1 MLFTL
6 GIGSAWAA
14 EYELVTSAP
23 SDWSG
28 EYLVVYKTGCFN
40 GNLTST
46 FDKSAPVEV
55 SVSNNK
61 ITLDEK
67 YAMVIAKQ
75 GSAYSLKTASGY
87 YIGRESSNSNGMD
100 SGSTW
105 NDKYAIS
112 LTWNLTDKTIQIA
125 GKGGKCLG
133 LNSTTWRFYASSNA
147 YVNLS
152 LYKKVDQSGG
162 GEETEPTPRYTV
174 KWYTAVGTSTDV
186 TLDEGAAIAKPATD
200 PEMSGY
206 KFMGW
211 TDQCSVAAD
220 GVGFTPLT
228 DFGTADADKEFYAV
242 FAEATTS
249 GGGSSNYEKVT
260 SNLADWAG
268 DYLIAYNNATFAD
281 GRTGGTSGMGA
292 QNKKVDLSSNIS
304 NNAIPASVGDQYNV
318 TLEAVSGGYVLKTKD
333 GNYNYQSSNANGLA
347 TTKTIATAAPYAI
360 NVTFTSENDI
370 KLALTGSAEGAVFRY
385 NTQGYFRFYKNG
397 GQSAVYLYKKTSGG
411 GSTTTY
417 SNYITTCSGAT
428 VAENLTDAQFA
439 WSAATAEAT
448 MGATNTFPTL
458 TNTVPVS
465 VTYESSNTS
474 TATIAAD
481 GTITLVAPGT
491 TTISAKFA
499 GGEVSGTTYAAK
511 TVTYTLTVKKAPL
524 APITGGVIDILNQEW
539 TGKTTS
545 SYGDVTE
552 KTAENTGHSNAKYV
566 AQCAGDKSSIQLR
579 SNNSN
584 SGVVSTVSGG
594 IVKRVE
600 VEWQNETSSGRV
612 LQIYG
617 SNTAYT
623 AATDLYD
630 DAKKGTLLGEVTMG
644 GDETVVDYTQWTGDY
659 KYIGFRSKSG
669 AMYLT
674 TVTITWLP
682 TISKVTIADPIENGS
697 VSVAGAADLNSVAAG
712 TVLTLT
718 ATPATDYKFSAYD
731 VYKTDDATVKVT
743 VTDGK
748 FIMPEY
754 DLTISATFVPVK
766 TLTNIEITTP
776 ATQTTFWQGETFNS
790 TGLEVT
796 AHFDGAADEVV
807 TPTVTGSTATAGT
820 QTVTV
825 SYTEGTVTKSTSYEI
840 TVKAIPNTKETA
852 YSVADAYDIIDKLT
866 TAEGVFISGTISQ
879 VDSYNSTYKSITY
892 WISADGTTTKQ
903 LQAYSG
909 KGLESADFAA
919 KTDLTVGDKVIV
931 CGDLKKYGSTYE
943 FDKNNYLAEH
953 TPTTKDPAGLVYATT
968 EYTANVGE
976 AFATPILT
984 NPNNLTVT
992 YSTSDASKATVDAA
1006 TGAVTILAVGK
1017 VTITASTTGDAT
1029 HDAGTA
1035 SYTITISDP
1044 ALAIATLPFT
1054 YNSGK
1059 AAIETTAGITQSG
1072 LGSDYTAAG
1081 VPPLKF
1087 DTEGDNV
1094 IVHYDQQA
1102 GEFSFVLKQNGQN
1115 AGTFTV
1121 YESANGEDYTP
1132 VWTGGDL
1139 GNAKSETITPTL
1151 AAASR
1156 YVKFE
1161 YTTKG
1166 NSTNYGLGSISIQ
1179 KPDLRQ
1185 EAGIAWSAETTTITI
1200 GDAFTAPT
1208 LSNPNGLTLTC
1219 TSDNDALATVTNAG
1233 VITLKSGVTG
1243 KAVITATFAANE
1255 NYKGAEV
1262 TTTIYV
1268 NPKTDNVVILAKY
1281 NGQWYAMMAEYVTDK
1296 TDRLAA
1302 LPVNYVG
1309 GKLYNVSEED
1319 KAAITWKL
1327 SVIGGNATFQ
1337 NGTNYLTG
1345 STSTTLS
1352 LNETAFDWAFDG
1364 SLYLSDSDS
1373 RTFIYHKD
1381 GYFRNYAKGNPEN
1394 YPDTYSTLPL
1404 VTAPVYATGDA
1415 YGRSVNLGED
1425 GYRYGTICLP
1435 FGSSNY
1441 TGAQFF
1447 ECVGKE
1453 EGKVYIASVNT
1464 LVAGTPYIFLA
1475 SATEVAVYGDGT
1487 TAATP
1492 GSKNGLVG
1500 TFTNDTEV
1508 AIGNYILKD
1517 NAICEVAA
1525 TCWVNAYRAYIV
1537 MEDIV
1542 GDAPQQM
1549 PGRRYIGMSVQGEN
1563 EVTGF
1568 ENIQLP
1574 NTNSQKLIING
1585 QLIIIR
1591 DGEKYNAQGQKL

>member
-1 MLFTL
+1 MKTFTNLIKRASLSTFNKKRYYLFIIMLLTL
-6 GIGSAWAA
+6 GIGQVWAESIYFEGFEENHRTSGNNSYTADAKTYGDWTLMYADAATTGSPLTGTAHVIMRVAKNTINSPSLISSALLSNT
-14 EYELVTSAP
+14 YNVTKVSWN
-23 SDWSG
+23 S
-28 EYLVVYKTGCFN
+28 K
-40 GNLTST
+40 GNTAQTLKVSYST
-46 FDKSAPVEV
+46 D
-55 SVSNNK
+55 
-61 ITLDEK
+61 
-67 YAMVIAKQ
+67 
-75 GSAYSLKTASGY
+75 
-87 YIGRESSNSNGMD
+87 
-100 SGSTW
+100 GSTW
-105 NDKYAIS
+105 IEKYSAALKTSKTANNFTLDNVPGPIFLKFVVSVASSTSSNRDANIDDITIEGIENSSSDPDEPVTPDPTPVTVTLDQTTLSLQEGENATLTATVTGSSDPVTWTSSEPTVATVNEGVVTALTAGETTITAAIGEVKATCVVTVTAAPVTPDPGAGEAASYTWDLSTDSYSAASAEQVTWSATDVNMVVDKGTASTAPNNYLGGDANNRTSSRFYKNSVLTITPAANVTITSVVFTATSESYASALNESTWNNATASVSGSIVTVTPTNGASAISATIGGTCGFTGVTVNYTKAASDEPQPVIVKTLKSIAVTPTTTTYEQGDVFSFEGTCTATYSVTKDDVAQADETKEVTPTSVSTPDMSTTGNKVVTVTYTEGEVTVETTYTITVTENTIVPGIYPGNLNNAFFGCTTGNIAEEQSGKLEDILVVSGCTQSASTKTNYQSDHVRYYTDSYLKFSAPTGYVLTAIQFTAYTGNAKWDGEITATVGTYDADGKSWTGSAQEVQFNFGKQNRIASVSVTYAEASKYA
-112 LTWNLTDKTIQIA
+112 LTITTPSNGTLTVKEGENAVATGDK
-125 GKGGKCLG
+125 
-133 LNSTTWRFYASSNA
+133 FYAGTQLTVTA
-147 YVNLS
+147 TPEEG
-152 LYKKVDQSGG
+152 YKLASVSVVDGS
-162 GEETEPTPRYTV
+162 
-174 KWYTAVGTSTDV
+174 STDV
-186 TLDEGAAIAKPATD
+186 T
-200 PEMSGY
+200 
-206 KFMGW
+206 
-211 TDQCSVAAD
+211 
-220 GVGFTPLT
+220 
-228 DFGTADADKEFYAV
+228 
-242 FAEATTS
+242 
-249 GGGSSNYEKVT
+249 
-260 SNLADWAG
+260 
-268 DYLIAYNNATFAD
+268 
-281 GRTGGTSGMGA
+281 
-292 QNKKVDLSSNIS
+292 
-304 NNAIPASVGDQYNV
+304 ASVYD
-318 TLEAVSGGYVLKTKD
+318 
-333 GNYNYQSSNANGLA
+333 NG
-347 TTKTIATAAPYAI
+347 
-360 NVTFTSENDI
+360 
-370 KLALTGSAEGAVFRY
+370 
-385 NTQGYFRFYKNG
+385 
-397 GQSAVYLYKKTSGG
+397 
-411 GSTTTY
+411 
-417 SNYITTCSGAT
+417 
-428 VAENLTDAQFA
+428 
-439 WSAATAEAT
+439 
-448 MGATNTFPTL
+448 TL
-458 TNTVPVS
+458 T
-465 VTYESSNTS
+465 
-474 TATIAAD
+474 
-481 GTITLVAPGT
+481 
-491 TTISAKFA
+491 
-499 GGEVSGTTYAAK
+499 
-511 TVTYTLTVKKAPL
+511 
-524 APITGGVIDILNQEW
+524 
-539 TGKTTS
+539 
-545 SYGDVTE
+545 
-552 KTAENTGHSNAKYV
+552 
-566 AQCAGDKSSIQLR
+566 
-579 SNNSN
+579 
-584 SGVVSTVSGG
+584 
-594 IVKRVE
+594 
-600 VEWQNETSSGRV
+600 
-612 LQIYG
+612 
-617 SNTAYT
+617 
-623 AATDLYD
+623 
-630 DAKKGTLLGEVTMG
+630 
-644 GDETVVDYTQWTGDY
+644 
-659 KYIGFRSKSG
+659 
-669 AMYLT
+669 
-674 TVTITWLP
+674 
-682 TISKVTIADPIENGS
+682 
-697 VSVAGAADLNSVAAG
+697 
-712 TVLTLT
+712 
-718 ATPATDYKFSAYD
+718 
-731 VYKTDDATVKVT
+731 
-743 VTDGK
+743 
-748 FIMPEY
+748 MPEY
-754 DLTISATFVPVK
+754 DVTISATFEAAK
-766 TLTNIEITTP
+766 TLNSIEITTA

-807 TPTVTGSTATAGT
+807 TPTVTGSTASAGT

-1537 MEDIV
+1537 MEDV
-1542 GDAPQQM
+1542 PTGVPTQM

-1563 EVTGF
+1563 EATALD
-1568 ENIQLP
+1568 NIQLP